1 MQPEAGGVRSAAPG
15 LRGNVIVR
23 RAARADIEAFAG
35 DGERPTMKAWVGEI
49 DGRIIGLGG
58 LAYRHG
64 RWIAFCELSE
74 EARPHKRAIVRA
86 GRAAIDAARR
96 AGHTYIYAEADQSE
110 KMAKRWLASLGFRAD
125 PKTGLFR
132 WQA

>member
-1 MQPEAGGVRSAAPG
+1 MQPEAGEIHYRSSG
-15 LRGNVIVR
+15 LSSEIIVR
-23 RAARADIEAFAG
+23 RATPTDIEGFAQ

-49 DGRIIGLGG
+49 DGRIVGFGG
-58 LAYRHG
+58 LAYRRG

-74 EARPHKRAIVRA
+74 AARPHKRAIVRA
-86 GRAAIDAARR
+86 GRAAIEAARQ
-96 AGHTYIYAEADQSE
+96 AGHTYIYAEADESE
-110 KMAKRWLASLGFRAD
+110 PMAKRWLESLGFRPD

>member
-1 MQPEAGGVRSAAPG
+1 MQPEAGEIRSGSPG
-15 LRGNVIVR
+15 LSGKVIVR
-23 RAARADIEAFAG
+23 QAALEDIEAFVG
-35 DGERPTMKAWVGEI
+35 DGEWLTMKAWVGEI
-49 DGRIIGLGG
+49 DGRIVGLGG

-64 RWIAFCELSE
+64 RWIAFCELSD

-96 AGHTYIYAEADQSE
+96 AGHPFIYAEADESE
-110 KMAKRWLASLGFRAD
+110 PMATRWLESLGFRAD